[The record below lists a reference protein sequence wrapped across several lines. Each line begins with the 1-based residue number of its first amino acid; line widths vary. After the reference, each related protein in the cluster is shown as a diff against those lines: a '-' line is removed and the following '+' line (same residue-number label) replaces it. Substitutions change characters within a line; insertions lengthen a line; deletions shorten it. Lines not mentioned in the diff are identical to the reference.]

1 MITVLDNNEAMESRK
16 NRKRKGSEHGRG
28 QSIIVNFLFDIK
40 GGGID
45 FYFFADNYCKFYFL

>member
-16 NRKRKGSEHGRG
+16 NRKRKGVRQDRG

-40 GGGID
+40 CTGID
-45 FYFFADNYCKFYFL
+45 LYFFADYYKNN